1 MRIALTFAI
10 VLLSAVSGDAQQP
23 ESATTSGRT
32 FLLLV
37 DDLHV
42 DFANTPRTR
51 ALLKRLLGVMVES
64 DHIGIAATGRSSV
77 AVPTGPNPQR
87 AEATIRNM
95 VGGAL
100 RPSAW
105 LAAAQTTEGRIEF
118 WQAAHASLSA
128 ALQLLRSRDERRQ
141 AVLIYISNGHQ
152 RSTELWNGA
161 AAGPNSP
168 SQAFDAL
175 VDAAN
180 RGGVPIHTFCPLGL
194 MGSDEPLPGSD
205 AWRAHVR
212 EDRETLRALAE
223 RTGGIAA
230 LDPADLETA
239 ITRLGDFARR

>member
-1 MRIALTFAI
+1 MRIAFTFAV
-10 VLLSAVSGDAQQP
+10 VLLTAAIGAAQQP

-37 DDLHV
+37 DDRHV

-51 ALLKRLLGVMVES
+51 ALLKRLIGIMVDS
-64 DHIGIAATGRSSV
+64 DHIGITSTGRSSI
-77 AVPTGPNPQR
+77 AEPTGPDQQR
-87 AEATIRNM
+87 AEAVIQKM

-100 RPSAW
+100 RPPAW
-105 LAAAQTTEGRIEF
+105 LAAAQTAGGRIEM
-118 WQAAHASLSA
+118 WQAAQASLSA

-141 AVLIYISNGHQ
+141 AVLVYISNGHQ

-161 AAGPNSP
+161 AAGPTSP

-180 RGGVPIHTFCPLGL
+180 RGGVPIHTFYARGL

-205 AWRAHVR
+205 EWRAHMQQGR
-212 EDRETLRALAE
+212 DTLRALAE

-239 ITRLGDFARR
+239 ITRLRDFARR